1 MAHNADV
8 VREAASGHL
17 GADRRLVAMQQEA
30 NTLAA
35 MTFAVVA
42 HTRHYN
48 GRSVVA
54 AHGVERNQ
62 DRG

>member
-1 MAHNADV
+1 
-8 VREAASGHL
+8 
-17 GADRRLVAMQQEA
+17 MQQEA